1 MASVW
6 FEGADEMN
14 RLAGDLANAGVIAST
29 RGPQIVR
36 KTAADIT
43 RDAQGIVPVDTGNL
57 KNSIG
62 WEMTGVMSAE
72 IGPTASYA
80 PHVEYGTSRMAPQAY
95 MGPAT
100 DRNDPLFYAAVE
112 QLGGEALVESG

>member
-6 FEGADEMN
+6 FEGADDLN
-14 RLAGDLANAGVIAST
+14 RLAGDLTKAGVIAST

-43 RDAQGIVPVDTGNL
+43 RDAQQIVPVDTGNL
-57 KNSIG
+57 KNGIG
-62 WEMTGVMSAE
+62 WEMTGVFSAE
-72 IGPTASYA
+72 VGPTAEYA
-80 PHVEYGTSRMAPQAY
+80 IFPEYGTSTQAPQPY

-100 DRNDPLFYAAVE
+100 DRNAPAFYAAVDK
-112 QLGGEALVESG
+112 LGGEALEGG

>member
-6 FEGADEMN
+6 FEGADELN
-14 RLAGDLANAGVIAST
+14 RLAGDLNKAGVIASS

-36 KTAADIT
+36 KTAADVVA
-43 RDAQGIVPVDTGNL
+43 DAQGFVRVDTGNL

-62 WEMTGVMSAE
+62 WEMVGTFEAE
-72 IGPTASYA
+72 AGPTASYG
-80 PHVEYGTSRMAPQAY
+80 PEQEFGTYKMAPAAY

-100 DRNDPLFYAAVE
+100 DRNAPAFYAAVE
-112 QLGGEALVESG
+112 RLGGAALEGG